1 MGGLDFTPIIGL
13 LLLNLINTSFI
24 QIIRSLL

>member
-13 LLLNLINTSFI
+13 MLLNLINTSFI
-24 QIIRSLL
+24 QIISSMV